1 MGRRVGLAVH
11 VTAVGAE
18 TVITDVAV
26 AVGGDVVLA
35 AVVLPEAVVVLAR
48 LTLDSKVAVAELY
61 YYSRLPGRA
70 GIPPV
75 VGIAVDLCLSPWI
88 RETVQSVM

>member
-1 MGRRVGLAVH
+1 MH

-18 TVITDVAV
+18 AVVTDVEV

-48 LTLDSKVAVAELY
+48 VKLDSKVAVAEL